1 MANKFVRL
9 FIEQVWKP
17 FDEAGRPEERWPEV
31 RDAVERLRPLASEAV
46 LSLFQIAMTEEV
58 EKAFGRELSKATK
71 GKRS

>member
-1 MANKFVRL
+1 
-9 FIEQVWKP
+9 VWKP

-58 EKAFGRELSKATK
+58 EKAFGRELSKAAR
-71 GKRS
+71 GKR